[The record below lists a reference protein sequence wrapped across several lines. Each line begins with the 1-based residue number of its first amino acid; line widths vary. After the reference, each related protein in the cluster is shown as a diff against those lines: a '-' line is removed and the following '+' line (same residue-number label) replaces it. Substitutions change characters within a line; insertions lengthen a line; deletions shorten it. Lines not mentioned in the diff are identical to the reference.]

1 MVVYLVQTVTVVV
14 TAGFPSNCLMRH
26 QTPIRKTE
34 KNSAASLVRQ
44 SFGFS
49 VFLSRYVYGVWGG
62 GVNLDL
68 LAISHFYH
76 GESTNPPK
84 A

>member
-14 TAGFPSNCLMRH
+14 AAGFPSNCLMRH

-34 KNSAASLVRQ
+34 KNIATSLVTQ

-49 VFLSRYVYGVWGG
+49 VFLSQYVYGVWAFG
-62 GVNLDL
+62 GV
-68 LAISHFYH
+68 
-76 GESTNPPK
+76 G
-84 A
+84 